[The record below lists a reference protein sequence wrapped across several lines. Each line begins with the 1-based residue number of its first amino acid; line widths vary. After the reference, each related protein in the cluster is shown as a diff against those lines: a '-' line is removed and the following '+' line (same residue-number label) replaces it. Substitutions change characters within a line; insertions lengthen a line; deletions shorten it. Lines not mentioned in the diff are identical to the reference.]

1 MHRTLLAFILL
12 ALTCL
17 PVAGQDAST
26 NLATTEW
33 AIPSAV
39 SSAPEMAYTAPKATD
54 GKLDTG
60 WVSSDE
66 GYPQWLRVEGRFA
79 FEAREVTFR
88 QFPGCAVEGVGG
100 IGRYAV
106 EALQD
111 GQWER
116 LASGDATG
124 KPADAVVRVPLPKPV
139 TTRAIR
145 LVIESG
151 AARRVAVTEFQVL
164 GPKPIL

>member
-39 SSAPEMAYTAPKATD
+39 SSAPEMASHRPEGDRWQARH
-54 GKLDTG
+54 GL
-60 WVSSDE
+60 VSSDE

-79 FEAREVTFR
+79 FEIREVAFR
-88 QFPGCAVEGVGG
+88 QFPGCPVEGVADRALR
-100 IGRYAV
+100 GRGA
-106 EALQD
+106 A
-111 GQWER
+111 GRQWER

-124 KPADAVVRVPLPKPV
+124 KP
-139 TTRAIR
+139 
-145 LVIESG
+145 G
-151 AARRVAVTEFQVL
+151 
-164 GPKPIL
+164 